1 MITKTSYLLIICLV
15 ISVNS
20 VHNILDY
27 GAIPHKDTIEAQNIN
42 SKAI

>member
-1 MITKTSYLLIICLV
+1 MITKASYFIVICLV